1 MPESGRRV
9 MLLARPGLARD
20 RVRAALSEV
29 GAELVLEADPTQAGV
44 DELATAGAQL
54 VIVVLDTA
62 TEAALDRF
70 DAVLLDPAVDVMYE
84 EAELAANRS
93 GWDAARWTRHLAAKL
108 HGHGDVLPPGRM
120 QAEPAP
126 IEPAPI
132 EPVAASAHPIA
143 DQRQEPHA
151 GNASHVPGE
160 TAFDGFVT
168 FASGEA
174 APPPEPIDF
183 DAGNVPLA
191 ATSEALE
198 FDGFAPLLETAP
210 SHPLSTEF
218 SPGVEPGSF
227 AGFDPV
233 AAEMAEMEFD
243 ADQVITF
250 DTSLREDFAPVDA
263 DAGTA
268 PSGFDLAFESELM
281 LPEATSPTAPIDSS
295 QFHDFSLDDLRVE
308 PALPALELPEP
319 AFDVLAAE
327 PVREPTASDSPFA
340 GLSGGHVLALVSD
353 DAPAP
358 AAATRTSGLNIADL
372 EQRIAS
378 LSLVEEAAP
387 AAAAAEA
394 TDGSD
399 ATPVAASLAHG
410 AVLLVAGLGGPDA
423 VRQVLAAMPEGFPRP
438 VLVQQRLDGGRYD
451 RLVTQL
457 QRVTALPVDLADPG
471 ADARP
476 GVVYVLPD
484 GVGLQA
490 GPDGLRF
497 DGTDPLDALP
507 PADSAVLLLS
517 GADAALAARLV
528 ANTWSQALIA
538 GQSAEGCYDA
548 TASNALAECGRPT
561 ATPAELARQL
571 VERWAA

>member
-1 MPESGRRV
+1 MPDSGRRV
-9 MLLARPGLARD
+9 MLLARPGPARD

-108 HGHGDVLPPGRM
+108 HGHGDVLPPGRT
-120 QAEPAP
+120 QAEPTL
-126 IEPAPI
+126 IEPTSI
-132 EPVAASAHPIA
+132 EPVAASASPVA
-143 DQRQEPHA
+143 DQRREPHA
-151 GNASHVPGE
+151 GNAPHVPGE
-160 TAFDGFVT
+160 TEFNGLMT

-174 APPPEPIDF
+174 APSPEPIDS
-183 DAGNVPLA
+183 DAGNAAVA
-191 ATSEALE
+191 ATLEALE

-263 DAGTA
+263 DAVTA

-281 LPEATSPTAPIDSS
+281 LPEATASTEPVDSS

-319 AFDVLAAE
+319 AFDVLAAD

-340 GLSGGHVLALVSD
+340 GLSGGHVLALVTD

-358 AAATRTSGLNIADL
+358 AAATRTGGLNIADL

-378 LSLVEEAAP
+378 LSLVEDAAP
-387 AAAAAEA
+387 AAEA
-394 TDGSD
+394 TDVSD

-423 VRQVLAAMPEGFPRP
+423 VRQVLAAMPQGFPRP

-517 GADAALAARLV
+517 GADAALAARLA

-548 TASNALAECGRPT
+548 TASNALAERGRPT

>member
-9 MLLARPGLARD
+9 MLLARPGPARD
-20 RVRAALSEV
+20 RVRTALSEV

-44 DELATAGAQL
+44 DELAGAGAQL

-62 TEAALDRF
+62 TEAALERF
-70 DAVLLDPAVDVMYE
+70 DAVLLDAAVDVMYE

-108 HGHGDVLPPGRM
+108 HGHSDVLPPGRV
-120 QAEPAP
+120 QAEPA
-126 IEPAPI
+126 AV
-132 EPVAASAHPIA
+132 EPVAPSASPAA
-143 DQRQEPHA
+143 DKSQAAPHA
-151 GNASHVPGE
+151 AHVGSAPHE
-160 TAFDGFVT
+160 HDEPAFDGFVAP
-168 FASGEA
+168 ASGEA
-174 APPPEPIDF
+174 PTSPGPIGFGADTAL
-183 DAGNVPLA
+183 DTT
-191 ATSEALE
+191 TSDALE
-198 FDGFAPLLETAP
+198 FDAFAALLETAP
-210 SHPLSTEF
+210 PHPLSAEF
-218 SPGVEPGSF
+218 SAGVEPGGF
-227 AGFDPV
+227 TGFDPV

-250 DTSLREDFAPVDA
+250 DASLREDFAAVDS
-263 DAGTA
+263 DAAPT

-281 LPEATSPTAPIDSS
+281 LPEATVPAAPVDASR
-295 QFHDFSLDDLRVE
+295 FHEFSLDDLRVE

-319 AFDVLAAE
+319 MFDVPAAD
-327 PVREPTASDSPFA
+327 PVREPAAPDSPFA
-340 GLSGGHVLALVSD
+340 GLSGGHVLALVTD

-358 AAATRTSGLNIADL
+358 AASARAGGLNIADL

-387 AAAAAEA
+387 AADAADTTDTPDAAPAAA
-394 TDGSD
+394 S
-399 ATPVAASLAHG
+399 VAQG

-457 QRVTALPVDLADPG
+457 QRVTALPVDLADAG

-484 GVGLQA
+484 GIGLQA

-497 DGTDPLDALP
+497 DGADPLDALP

-517 GADAALAARLV
+517 GADAGLATRLA
-528 ANTWSQALIA
+528 ANTWSQAFIA
-538 GQSAEGCYDA
+538 GQSADGCYDA
-548 TASNALAECGRPT
+548 TASNALAERGRPT